1 MKRNRKLLLTVFA
14 AAVLFLGCAGAVLAS
29 QGTASDPLVSLS
41 YLTDKYTPEVLTQVD
56 ARITSA
62 STALLTQM
70 RAEVSELQKSVDA
83 KIAAIDSS
91 GSGGAAA
98 SAPGSGFVLVTLARG
113 QSVSL
118 ALGGEALLRVGSAV
132 CVADSAPGLVD
143 LTDASSI
150 AGGAALVKNHLYLAT
165 IENRAVRAAA
175 DTVKLLVRGNY
186 TVS

>member
-14 AAVLFLGCAGAVLAS
+14 AAVLILGCAGAVLAS

-41 YLTDKYTPEVLTQVD
+41 YLTDKYTPEVLGQVD
-56 ARITSA
+56 AKITAA
-62 STALLTQM
+62 STSLLTQM
-70 RAEVSELQKSVDA
+70 RAEASDLQKNIDK
-83 KIAAIDSS
+83 KIAAIGTADG
-91 GSGGAAA
+91 GSTETQ
-98 SAPGSGFVLVTLARG
+98 PGSGFALVTLAKG

-118 ALGGEALLRVGSAV
+118 ALGGEALLRVGTAT

-143 LTDASSI
+143 MTDASSI

-175 DTVKLLVRGNY
+175 DSVKILVRGDY